1 MRLLKASPMYVRNLP
16 FKIRLATVFLSFLLC
31 MGLFAI
37 FFPIVHN
44 GTIMLLSVLMATWFF
59 GYRGALLS
67 MAANLLVVPIIVTL
81 QAGTI
86 FWPQSVVVTFGT
98 GIASGVLVGLVF
110 GYLRH
115 TADVLEDERLR
126 TLQAEQQKIVAYQ
139 QRLEALHAEQQMTEA
154 YQLQRQMNRLKDQ
167 FILNVNHE
175 LRTPL
180 TEVYGYLELLSVH
193 KENLDEALK
202 ETFLSKAKESC
213 EELMKLVN
221 NVLAAT
227 QANSELP
234 SPQVEEILLT
244 PLVHSELEHLVP
256 QETQEHPLHVDLQAS
271 AMVRADPQYM
281 RQILRNLLS
290 NAFKYSPP
298 GTPVLITAQV
308 EASTPSEICI
318 CVKDSGPGIP
328 PGEIPLLF
336 ERFVRLKR
344 DLSGSV
350 RGSGLGLY
358 ISRQLVEAMGGRI
371 WVESS
376 GIAGEGSRFC
386 FTLPAITPPGV
397 DKLHASFSTPSPT
410 ESHC

>member
-67 MAANLLVVPIIVTL
+67 MTANLLVVPIIVTL

-115 TADVLEDERLR
+115 TAYVLEDERLR
-126 TLQAEQQKIVAYQ
+126 ALQAEQQKIVAYQ

-180 TEVYGYLELLSVH
+180 T
-193 KENLDEALK
+193 
-202 ETFLSKAKESC
+202 
-213 EELMKLVN
+213 
-221 NVLAAT
+221 
-227 QANSELP
+227 
-234 SPQVEEILLT
+234 
-244 PLVHSELEHLVP
+244 
-256 QETQEHPLHVDLQAS
+256 
-271 AMVRADPQYM
+271 
-281 RQILRNLLS
+281 
-290 NAFKYSPP
+290 
-298 GTPVLITAQV
+298 
-308 EASTPSEICI
+308 
-318 CVKDSGPGIP
+318 
-328 PGEIPLLF
+328 
-336 ERFVRLKR
+336 
-344 DLSGSV
+344 
-350 RGSGLGLY
+350 
-358 ISRQLVEAMGGRI
+358 
-371 WVESS
+371 
-376 GIAGEGSRFC
+376 
-386 FTLPAITPPGV
+386 
-397 DKLHASFSTPSPT
+397 
-410 ESHC
+410 